1 MLLRTGID
9 LIEIHRLADLQ
20 PAIRQRF
27 LQRVFTPRELALSG
41 EGENETW
48 ATLTGRFA
56 AKEAVA
62 KALGCGIGPVS
73 WQEIEVLRGPQGE
86 PELELHGAA
95 FRISQELGL
104 ETWSVSISHSHDQA
118 VAVAA
123 AIGGVAIG
131 GVASGSID
139 QKVSR

>member
-1 MLLRTGID
+1 MLLRTGVD
-9 LIEIHRLADLQ
+9 LLEIHRLADLQ

-27 LQRVFTPRELALSG
+27 LQRVFTPQELSLTG
-41 EGENETW
+41 EGENGAW

-86 PELELHGAA
+86 PVLELHGAA
-95 FRISQELGL
+95 LRIARELGL
-104 ETWSVSISHSHDQA
+104 DTWSVSISHTRDQA
-118 VAVAA
+118 VAVA
-123 AIGGVAIG
+123 VAVG
-131 GVASGSID
+131 NVD
-139 QKVSR
+139 RK